1 MPERRFP
8 GNASL
13 LVDHAQEAGV
23 AVPTDIANLSVWYKA
38 DAITGLSDGAQLAAW
53 PDSSGNGY
61 TTEQPFGVKPT
72 YQTAELNALPVV
84 RFKSP
89 GDAND
94 AALRSSAPIGATS
107 KTIFAVVRPSQV
119 GNTTTPQDIWAGDGG
134 SLRLRIISSK
144 FDLVKVGV
152 AILVTG
158 TTTPSDGTAYVVC
171 ATLVSA
177 TSATIHLNGTQDA
190 TATHSQTLTASS
202 FTYLGGSGIFG
213 GEPYFGDLAEV
224 VVYDAA
230 LSATDRDAITS
241 YLGSKYA
248 ITVAGGAPA
257 TTAGATVANA
267 TGAAPS
273 STVRI
278 VTGAATA
285 SATGMA
291 PTPAI
296 STSLTVPPATANATG
311 TSPASPA
318 AVVVAPAV
326 AQTTGAASTSVAT
339 SSATVT
345 AAVAGATGAVPASSA
360 ATTVLAPAVTASAA
374 GAVPASA
381 SIIRVTAATGAATG
395 AALNALGTSNSN
407 VVAVAGVAGA
417 TGTAATPGT
426 AAVTT
431 VVAALATGQAPAA
444 TASSSISATA
454 TVTAAQGTGQ
464 AVTASSSA
472 RPLIGSALA
481 VGQAPAAAVLG
492 SSSTV
497 VTPAPAQGA
506 GQAPTPATSAGVV
519 AAAQR
524 ALSFAVANGAAV
536 SVQETEPGPT
546 IIGLAEVADAVG
558 FTFGGSPRIL
568 VRAATASGQAAV
580 GGGQVSGLGRRRR
593 LQAGIPSVRHSANP
607 GVPVRRP
614 AASQP
619 WLVS

>member
-296 STSLTVPPATANATG
+296 STSLTVSPATANATG

-339 SSATVT
+339 SSASVA
-345 AAVAGATGAVPASSA
+345 AAVAGTTGAVPASSA
-360 ATTVLAPAVTASAA
+360 ATTVLAPAATASAA

-407 VVAVAGVAGA
+407 VVA
-417 TGTAATPGT
+417 
-426 AAVTT
+426 
-431 VVAALATGQAPAA
+431 ALATGQAPAA

-454 TVTAAQGTGQ
+454 TATAAQGAGQ

-497 VTPAPAQGA
+497 VTPAPAQGS
-506 GQAPTPATSAGVV
+506 GQAPTPATSTGVV

-524 ALSFAVANGAAV
+524 ASSFAVANGAAV

-558 FTFGGSPRIL
+558 FASGGSPRIL

-580 GGGQVSGLGRRRR
+580 GGGQVSGLGQRRR
-593 LQAGIPSVRHSANP
+593 LQAGIPLVRHSANP

-614 AASQP
+614 AASRP
-619 WLVS
+619 WA